1 MEFAAFGTGG
11 DPAVKIDIGWRII
24 DSGSACSP
32 AQISLFT
39 YFSLVRTV
47 SKHAQPRPEAGISR
61 IAEGGRT
68 CPLPSD
74 MIALHGP
81 WGTRRAKRRLV
92 STGVVTADVGARA

>member
-1 MEFAAFGTGG
+1 M
-11 DPAVKIDIGWRII
+11 
-24 DSGSACSP
+24 
-32 AQISLFT
+32 
-39 YFSLVRTV
+39 RTV
-47 SKHAQPRPEAGISR
+47 SKHAQPRPESGLTR

>member
-1 MEFAAFGTGG
+1 MAHTSLE
-11 DPAVKIDIGWRII
+11 
-24 DSGSACSP
+24 GSACSP
-32 AQISLFT
+32 AHNRFFT

-47 SKHAQPRPEAGISR
+47 SKHAQPRPESGLTR

-74 MIALHGP
+74 MIAVHGP
-81 WGTRRAKRRLV
+81 WGTRRAKRRLA